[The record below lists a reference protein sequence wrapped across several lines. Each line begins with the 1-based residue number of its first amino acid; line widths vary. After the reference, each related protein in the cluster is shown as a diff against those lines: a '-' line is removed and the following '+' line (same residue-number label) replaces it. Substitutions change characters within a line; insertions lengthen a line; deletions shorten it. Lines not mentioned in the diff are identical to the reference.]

1 MRLVHPYHL
10 VTNSPWPITTSISA
24 LSIAISLV
32 LAMHNKEYGEYILIA
47 SLLSLV
53 VSIIAWLQDITI
65 EGTYRGEHTSRVQK
79 GLTLGFILFVVSEV
93 CVFLTLFFAYFYNS
107 LVPSVEVGSVWPP
120 IGIVTLDY
128 KAVPLVNT
136 LILLSSG
143 FSITASHNYM
153 LSKSYSSAFL
163 YLALTIG
170 LGLGFSLLQYLEY
183 SNTYFTIS
191 DSVYGSSF
199 FLLTGCHALHILVGT
214 TFLLVCLVRMALSHF
229 TSSRHLLFTYAAI
242 YWHMVDAVWLV
253 LFVVVYCW
261 A

>member
-1 MRLVHPYHL
+1 MRLIHPYHL
-10 VTNSPWPITTSISA
+10 VTNSPWPLTTSISV
-24 LSIAISLV
+24 LSMAISLV
-32 LAMHNKEYGEYILIA
+32 LTMQNKEYGEYILLA
-47 SLLSLV
+47 SV
-53 VSIIAWLQDITI
+53 VSIVISAIAWLQDITI
-65 EGTYRGEHTSRVQK
+65 EGTYRGEHTTRVQK

-153 LSKSYSSAFL
+153 ISRSYPKAYL
-163 YLALTIG
+163 YLFLTIV
-170 LGLGFSLLQYLEY
+170 LGAFFTLLQYVEY
-183 SNTYFTIS
+183 TNAYFTIS

-199 FLLTGCHALHILVGT
+199 FILTGCHALHILVGT
-214 TFLLVCLVRMALSHF
+214 SFLIVTLARMALSHF
-229 TSSRHLLFTYAAI
+229 TNTRHLLFTYSAI